1 MDGHWSAELFQ
12 EFTLQGQLSKH
23 RLLRVNLSNVPGTL
37 APGDES
43 GQAVVAPNAI
53 TLGDGGPH
61 FIMSSESPDNS
72 HSYGFEWA
80 LSVRGVSN
88 SAGNGPFTVTVWEM
102 IGTSTRND
110 PAGALT
116 LPIWAAMA
124 PNAAVLTE
132 QLFHSFDVN
141 ATAIRF
147 QIDDG
152 AAVGLNR
159 SVIIAFCEL

>member
-1 MDGHWSAELFQ
+1 MDGHWNAGLYN
-12 EFTLQGQLSKH
+12 EFTQQGQLSKH
-23 RLLRVNLSNVPGTL
+23 RLLRVNLSNVNGTL

-43 GQAVVAPNAI
+43 GQAVSAPPTI
-53 TLGDGGPH
+53 LDGDGGPH
-61 FIMSSESPDNS
+61 FIMSSETPDNA
-72 HSYGFEWA
+72 HAFGFEWA

-88 SAGNGPFTVTVWEM
+88 SAGNGPFTVTIWEM

-110 PAGALT
+110 PAGVLIV
-116 LPIWAAMA
+116 PIWAAMT
-124 PNAAVLTE
+124 PNAGVLVE

-152 AAVGLNR
+152 AAVAGNR